1 MSRTVSCVVL
11 KKEAPGLDRV
21 PYPGELGQRI
31 FDSVSAEGWKKWIE
45 QQTMIINE
53 NGLSTMDPTS
63 LQLLEKH
70 MIGFLFDEGDLAN
83 NQFTPPPAK
92 K

>member
-1 MSRTVSCVVL
+1 MSRLVSCVVL
-11 KKEAPGLDRV
+11 NREAPGLTRV

-31 FDSVSAEGWKKWIE
+31 FDSVSDEGWKQWVE
-45 QQTMIINE
+45 HQTMIINE

-70 MIGFLFDEGDLAN
+70 MLGFLFKEGELAN
-83 NQFTPPPAK
+83 NGFTPPPAK

>member
-1 MSRTVSCVVL
+1 MVFCKVL
-11 KKEAPGLDRV
+11 NREAPALDRV
-21 PYPGELGQRI
+21 PYPGEMGERI
-31 FDSVSAEGWKKWIE
+31 FNEVSQEGWDTWIT

-63 LQLLEKH
+63 LQMLEKH
-70 MIGFLFDEGDLAN
+70 MLGFLFKEGEVAN
-83 NQFTPPPAK
+83 QPFRPPAAK